1 MVKTFKNLLQNQRA
15 NDLGHWYVALGQWAH
30 QIYSKNDSRLTL
42 TYFTA
47 RSNLVSCFYI
57 RKTVRKSFNG
67 RNLQQMTR
75 MTTGLCFYKNCD
87 PKGLCASVPGLYTCI
102 KTWKIMYKVRL
113 QKYVF
118 DTCSKWA
125 KWQNFSVD
133 IRILSIL
140 GCRPLPRGYI
150 SPRWI
155 SRQLR
160 RDQLFLQVRIEW
172 FLLSTHIF

>member
-1 MVKTFKNLLQNQRA
+1 
-15 NDLGHWYVALGQWAH
+15 
-30 QIYSKNDSRLTL
+30 
-42 TYFTA
+42 
-47 RSNLVSCFYI
+47 
-57 RKTVRKSFNG
+57 
-67 RNLQQMTR
+67 MTR

-87 PKGLCASVPGLYTCI
+87 PKELCASVPGLYTCI

-172 FLLSTHIF
+172 FLLSTHIFKPNNLNVHQTWKVKLRFCFLIFLYLVFLAHLLSERPII